1 MSLSIEADWE
11 RLDAGASEER
21 ACFAAIGIFS
31 GSSELTRAEDAFVGR
46 VRSRVHLSA
55 YKLAEWLA
63 WNWWRQRWEPHSDA
77 PDWAMAHRLTTIG
90 GGYVW
95 PNVSIISDGERIMLA
110 AKPTELNAAEPLH
123 YIADIVVVVRA
134 VEFED
139 AVSRFI
145 EQVRGQL
152 RAEVIETTNLDLVWD
167 DVCRERRDVE
177 TATRR
182 RVEALLGFDPDEAD
196 ASLVER
202 LIREADTLGERA
214 VRELAAMSSGGKAV
228 PTVDN
233 LRKMACYTGFD
244 SRPSHAVRLQ
254 SKANLSPIGD
264 VAAWRRGAEAA
275 QALRAQER
283 LGSAPI
289 SDKRLVDLAGVAAE
303 TLDELHSG
311 SDLSFA
317 MDDSENSGRVV
328 LRSKW
333 KAGRRFDLTRLLG
346 DRIAGG
352 TSETL
357 FPATRARTYRQKLQR
372 AFAAEFLCPFE
383 ALEDTLQGD
392 YSEEM
397 QEDSANYFNVS
408 PLTVRTLLVN
418 HRRIDRADLDEE
430 FETVLTVSL
439 PKG

>member
-11 RLDAGASEER
+11 RLDAGAPEER

-31 GSSELTRAEDAFVGR
+31 GSIELTRAEDAFVGR
-46 VRSRVHLSA
+46 VRSHVHLSA

-63 WNWWRQRWEPHSDA
+63 WNWWRQRWEPHSQA

-95 PNVSIISDGERIMLA
+95 PNISIISDGERITLV

-123 YIADIVVVVRA
+123 YIADVAVVVRA

-139 AVSRFI
+139 VVSRFI

-152 RAEVIETTNLDLVWD
+152 RVEAIETTNLDHVWD
-167 DVCRERRDVE
+167 DVCRERQDAE
-177 TATRR
+177 SATRR

-196 ASLVER
+196 AALLER
-202 LIREADTLGERA
+202 LIIEATALGEHA
-214 VRELAAMSSGGKAV
+214 IRELAAMSFGGGEV
-228 PTVDN
+228 PTADN
-233 LRKMACYTGFD
+233 LEEMARYTGFD
-244 SRPSHAVRLQ
+244 SRPRDVVRLQ
-254 SKANLSPIGD
+254 GEANLSPIGH

-289 SDKRLVDLAGVAAE
+289 ADKQLADMAGVAAQ
-303 TLDELHSG
+303 TLEDLHS
-311 SDLSFA
+311 SANLSFA
-317 MDDSENSGRVV
+317 KDHSEDSGRIV

-333 KAGRRFDLTRLLG
+333 KTGRRFDLTRLLG

-352 TSETL
+352 VSETL

-372 AFAAEFLCPFE
+372 AFAAEFLCPFQ
-383 ALEDTLQGD
+383 ALEDMLQGD

-397 QEDSANYFNVS
+397 QEESANYFNVS
-408 PLTVRTLLVN
+408 SLTVRTLLVN
-418 HRRIDRADLDEE
+418 HGRIGRNDLDGE
-430 FETVLTVSL
+430 FETALT
-439 PKG
+439 G